1 MNRKMIA
8 YILGF
13 IIKVEGLLMLPSFL
27 VSIYYREQSRFAFLF
42 TIVLLLSI
50 GTVFSFKK
58 PTNKVI
64 YAKDGFVIVAASW
77 LLLSALGAL
86 PFFLS
91 GEIPNYIDAFFE
103 TVSGLTTTGSSILK
117 DVEALSN
124 GMLFWRSF
132 THWIGGMG
140 VLVFVLAIVPL
151 AEGHSVHLMRAEVP
165 GPTYG
170 KLVPKLK
177 KTAMILYGI
186 YCVLTL
192 VLIILLLFGG
202 MSLFDSALHA
212 FGTAGTGGFGIKNNS
227 VAFYDSV
234 YIDVVI
240 TVFMII
246 FGINFNLFY
255 FIICGNILQA
265 FKSEELR
272 WYLGIVIFSIVAI
285 VIDILPQYGS
295 IGEAL
300 RYSSFHVASVMTTT
314 GFATT
319 DFNLWPEFSK
329 SILFVLMFLG
339 ACAGSTAGGIKIAR
353 LIIIFKN
360 MIYQIKSMIHPRYV
374 NVIRFEGTVIDNN
387 VIRETSNYLT
397 MYVFVLFSSFL
408 IVSIDEFD
416 FETTLTAVVTCL
428 NNVGPGFGL
437 VGPMGNFSEFS
448 GISKIVLSINMLIGR
463 LEIFPII
470 LLFTPSLY
478 KRRKSK

>member
-8 YILGF
+8 YILGY
-13 IIKVEGLLMLPSFL
+13 IIKVESLLMIPSL
-27 VSIYYREQSRFAFLF
+27 IVSIYFKETGTIAFLI
-42 TIVLLLSI
+42 TIISLLLI
-50 GTVFSFKK
+50 GTVLSLKK
-58 PTNKVI
+58 PSNRVI
-64 YAKDGFVIVAASW
+64 YAKDGFVVVAASW
-77 LLLSALGAL
+77 LLLSAFGAM
-86 PFFLS
+86 PFFIS

-103 TVSGLTTTGSSILK
+103 TVSGLTTTGSSILT
-117 DVEALSN
+117 DVEALSS

-151 AEGHSVHLMRAEVP
+151 ADGRSVHLMRAEVP

-186 YCVLTL
+186 YCVLTV

-202 MSLFDSALHA
+202 MSLFDSAVHA

-227 VAFYDSV
+227 VAFYDSA
-234 YIDVVI
+234 YIDIVI
-240 TVFMII
+240 TTFMII

-255 FIICGNILQA
+255 FILCGNFMQA
-265 FKSEELR
+265 LKSEELR
-272 WYLGIVIFSIVAI
+272 WFLGIVTASIIAI
-285 VIDILPQYGS
+285 SFNILPQYG
-295 IGEAL
+295 GFMKAL
-300 RYSSFHVASVMTTT
+300 RYSAFHVASIISTT
-314 GFATT
+314 GFATA

-329 SILFVLMFLG
+329 SILFILMFIG

-353 LIIIFKN
+353 LILIFKN
-360 MIYQIKSMIHPRYV
+360 MVYQVKSMIHPRYV

-387 VIRETSNYLT
+387 IIRETSNYLT
-397 MYVFVLFSSFL
+397 MYAFILFSSFL

-437 VGPMGNFSEFS
+437 VGPMGNFSGFS
-448 GISKIVLSINMLIGR
+448 GISKIVLSFNMLIGR

-470 LLFTPSLY
+470 LLFTPSLWR
-478 KRRKSK
+478 RRKTK